1 MKDTMTIYFFHCEI
15 IKSDK
20 KNNHVLSEESDSG
33 TEKESVWLS
42 HSAVRSDLAI
52 QSVDRNPCH

>member
-1 MKDTMTIYFFHCEI
+1 MTIYLFHCQI

-20 KNNHVLSEESDSG
+20 NNHILSEESEAG

-42 HSAVRSDLAI
+42 HSAVSSDLAI